1 MKNKKGKWE
10 YDYNGQIAVDEHKGI
25 ILASYITNNPTDHYE
40 LIPLMEQVK
49 SNLSKIGYEIPVN
62 LQVSAGYISSRKLSR
77 QEKKYNLTENPFSKD
92 NFDYNAEIGT
102 YFCPLGQPLYRQ
114 REYEYKNKPRIT
126 YWTKECKNCPVQ
138 EYCAKSQR
146 YRTIEDYGNPS
157 KI

>member
-62 LQVSAGYISSRKLSR
+62 LQVSADNGYSTDMNTEYLEQEELDGYISSRKLSR

-92 NFDYNAEIGT
+92 NFNYNAEIGT

-114 REYEYKNKPRIT
+114 RE
-126 YWTKECKNCPVQ
+126 
-138 EYCAKSQR
+138 
-146 YRTIEDYGNPS
+146 
-157 KI
+157 